1 METVMI
7 LAMGFVCIACFM
19 IGAKV
24 GQQVSKGEKVEMPV
38 VNPLK
43 AAQEHQAKKEAEHQ
57 LNKIETIMSNIECYN
72 GTEYGQ
78 KDVPKG

>member
-1 METVMI
+1 MEALLVGLVGVMNI
-7 LAMGFVCIACFM
+7 LCFVV
-19 IGAKV
+19 GAKV
-24 GQQVSKGEKVEMPV
+24 GQQVSKGEKVEIPL

-43 AAQEHQAKKEAEHQ
+43 VAQEHQAKKEAEHQ